1 MPRRRGQ
8 RTTAGRGTRTSPAAR
23 AFTMIELIVVVVIL
37 AIAAVMVVPRFSGTA
52 RQEADNGI
60 ERVAE
65 LVRLFA
71 YRDAMGSQQ
80 VALWRD
86 GTDGRIH
93 LLVKDRDPADDG
105 EAPDWRADR
114 FAAPVALPDGLEVAE
129 VRVDDARVDP
139 LEWLVSSVPGGE
151 RPKVEIRLVG
161 HGLDSTVS
169 LPAGSPS
176 AVRVDTDK
184 PLPFAR
190 FPIDLER
197 QGRGDEPW

>member
-1 MPRRRGQ
+1 MA
-8 RTTAGRGTRTSPAAR
+8 TAR

-52 RQEADNGI
+52 RQDADNGI

-71 YRDAMGSQQ
+71 YREAMGSQQ

-93 LLVKDRDPADDG
+93 LLVKDRDPAAEG
-105 EAPDWRADR
+105 EAPDWRPDR
-114 FAAPVALPDGLEVAE
+114 FAAPVTLPDGVEVAE

-139 LEWLVSSVPGGE
+139 LEWLVASVPGGD

-169 LPAGSPS
+169 LPTGSPS
-176 AVRVDTDK
+176 AVRVDVDK

>member
-8 RTTAGRGTRTSPAAR
+8 RTTAGRGARDAHAR

-52 RQEADNGI
+52 RQDADNGI

-71 YRDAMGSQQ
+71 YREAMGSQQ

-93 LLVKDRDPADDG
+93 LLVKDRDPEAEG
-105 EAPDWRADR
+105 EAPDWRPDR
-114 FAAPVALPDGLEVAE
+114 FAAPVTLPDGVEVAE

-139 LEWLVSSVPGGE
+139 LEWLVASVPGGD

-169 LPAGSPS
+169 LPTGSPS
-176 AVRVDTDK
+176 AVRVDVDK